1 MTGDPYLDP
10 RTGVF
15 RNRLGLTDR
24 AALSTAESDL
34 SLARV
39 EQLRRRR
46 IAGHYDLDQLRAFH
60 WTIFQDVYPWAG
72 QLRTVLIVKAGASFC
87 LPHQI
92 ADTAADVFGRLAVAD
107 HLRGRDRAGFLT
119 GLAPLLAEINAL
131 HPFREGN
138 GRTQRAFM
146 SQLARDAGFRLDWG
160 SVGRD
165 ANIDAARAA
174 ADGDLAPLRALLDPV
189 VHRAPHRTR
198 R

>member
-1 MTGDPYLDP
+1 MSGDPFLDP

-15 RNRLGLTDR
+15 RNRLGITDR
-24 AALSTAESDL
+24 AELAAAEKTL
-34 SLARV
+34 TGVRV
-39 EQLRRRR
+39 DQLRRRR
-46 IAGHYDLDQLRAFH
+46 VAGRYDLDHLRAFH

-92 ADTAADVFGRLAVAD
+92 VDTAADVFGRLAAAH
-107 HLRGRDRAGFLT
+107 HLRGRDRDAFLD
-119 GLAPLLAEINAL
+119 GLTALLAEVNAL

-138 GRTQRAFM
+138 GRTQRAFLG
-146 SQLARDAGFRLDWG
+146 QLARDAGYRLRWEHVD
-160 SVGRD
+160 RD

-174 ADGDLAPLRALLDPV
+174 ADGDLAPMRALLDPV
-189 VHRAPHRTR
+189 VERVRQR

>member
-1 MTGDPYLDP
+1 MSGDPFLDP

-15 RNRLGLTDR
+15 RNRLGITDR
-24 AALSTAESDL
+24 TELAAAERTL
-34 SLARV
+34 TGVRV
-39 EQLRRRR
+39 DQLRRRR
-46 IAGHYDLDQLRAFH
+46 VAGRYNLDHLRAFH

-92 ADTAADVFGRLAVAD
+92 VDTAADVFGRLAAAH
-107 HLRGRDRAGFLT
+107 HLRGRDRD
-119 GLAPLLAEINAL
+119 GLLDGVTALLGEVNAL

-138 GRTQRAFM
+138 GRTQRAFLG
-146 SQLARDAGFRLDWG
+146 QLARDAGYRLRWELVD
-160 SVGRD
+160 RD

-174 ADGDLAPLRALLDPV
+174 ADGDLAPMRALLDPV
-189 VHRAPHRTR
+189 VERVRQR

>member
-1 MTGDPYLDP
+1 VSGDPYLDP
-10 RTGVF
+10 RSGVF

-24 AALSTAESDL
+24 AELAIAEKQF
-34 SLARV
+34 AAMRFN
-39 EQLRRRR
+39 QLKRRRLP
-46 IAGHYDLDQLRAFH
+46 GQYDLEHLRVFH

-92 ADTAADVFGRLAVAD
+92 VDTAADVFARLAD
-107 HLRGRDRAGFLT
+107 DRYLRGRDRDAFLD
-119 GLAPLLAEINAL
+119 GLTALLTEINAL

-138 GRTQRAFM
+138 GRTQRAFL
-146 SQLARDAGFRLDWG
+146 SQVARDAGYRLRWEHID
-160 SVGRD
+160 RD

-174 ADGDLAPLRALLDPV
+174 ADGDLAPMRALLDPV
-189 VHRAPHRTR
+189 VERVRQR

>member
-1 MTGDPYLDP
+1 VSGDPFLDP

-15 RNRLGLTDR
+15 RNRLGITDR
-24 AALSTAESDL
+24 TELAAAERTL
-34 SLARV
+34 TGVRV
-39 EQLRRRR
+39 DQLRRRR
-46 IAGHYDLDQLRAFH
+46 VAGRYDLDHLRAFH

-92 ADTAADVFGRLAVAD
+92 VDTAGDVFGRLAAAH
-107 HLRGRDRAGFLT
+107 HLRGRDRDAFLD
-119 GLAPLLAEINAL
+119 GLTALLAEVNAL

-138 GRTQRAFM
+138 GRTQRAFLG
-146 SQLARDAGFRLDWG
+146 QLARDAGYRLRWEHVD
-160 SVGRD
+160 RD

-174 ADGDLAPLRALLDPV
+174 ADGDLAPIGALLDRV
-189 VHRAPHRTR
+189 VERVRQR

>member
-1 MTGDPYLDP
+1 MSGDPYLDP
-10 RTGVF
+10 RSGVF

-24 AALSTAESDL
+24 ADLAIAEKQFASM
-34 SLARV
+34 RV
-39 EQLRRRR
+39 NQLERRRLP
-46 IAGHYDLDQLRAFH
+46 GQYDLDHLRAFH

-92 ADTAADVFGRLAVAD
+92 VDTAADAFGRLAAAH
-107 HLRGRDRAGFLT
+107 HLRGRDRNAFLDGFT
-119 GLAPLLAEINAL
+119 SLLAEVNAL

-138 GRTQRAFM
+138 GRTQRAFLG
-146 SQLARDAGFRLDWG
+146 QLARDAGYRLRWEHVD
-160 SVGRD
+160 RD

-174 ADGDLAPLRALLDPV
+174 ADGDLAPMRAMLDPV
-189 VHRAPHRTR
+189 VERVRQR